1 MANQNGI
8 PRNMGAPLAFIHE
21 IDSTIAQS
29 SGERRAT
36 MLRRLTDFF
45 LVSADQYSDDEID
58 LIDDVFVRLVETI
71 EESSRALLAI
81 RLAPLSKAPPKI
93 LHILASDNAIEIS
106 SPILI
111 QSERL
116 DDASLIDCA
125 KTKSQEHLLAISL
138 RQTLAE
144 AVTDVLVERG
154 DPQVVLSTAKN
165 RGAKFSNNGFATLVK
180 RSDGDDRLATCVGG
194 RPDIPEQLFR
204 QLLETASATVRAKL
218 EAERLADQQDIHR
231 VVNEVTGRLRAEATI
246 QTPEYAAAR
255 VLVTSLDRAGQ
266 LNAAK
271 LDALAKADRFEEIV
285 SALSL
290 MSDMPADFVE
300 RAIDDADAESLLVL
314 CKATGLSWETTRN
327 ILTLGGRKQ
336 PRSTT
341 EMDQCLTA
349 FQLLKQPTAKQIL
362 GFRRTRGPSTTTRKM

>member
-1 MANQNGI
+1 
-8 PRNMGAPLAFIHE
+8 
-21 IDSTIAQS
+21 
-29 SGERRAT
+29 
-36 MLRRLTDFF
+36 MLRRLTDYF
-45 LVSADQYSDDEID
+45 LVNADQYSDDEIA

-71 EESSRALLAI
+71 EESARALLAI

-93 LHILASDNAIEIS
+93 LHILASDNAIEVS

-138 RQTLAE
+138 RHTLAE
-144 AVTDVLVERG
+144 EVTDVLVERG

-165 RGAKFSNNGFATLVK
+165 RGAKFSNKGFAILVK

-194 RPDIPEQLFR
+194 RPDIPERLFHE
-204 QLLETASATVRAKL
+204 LLETASATVRAKL
-218 EAERLADQQDIHR
+218 EAERPAALQDIHR
-231 VVNEVTGRLRAEATI
+231 VVSDVTGRLRTEATA

-290 MSDMPADFVE
+290 MSGMPIDFVE

-314 CKATGLSWETTRN
+314 CKATGLSWETTRS
-327 ILTLGGRKQ
+327 ILTLSGRKH
-336 PRSTT
+336 PRSTA

-362 GFRRTRGPSTTTRKM
+362 GFRRTRGPSATARKM

>member
-1 MANQNGI
+1 MD
-8 PRNMGAPLAFIHE
+8 APLAFIQE
-21 IDSTIAQS
+21 INSTIAQS
-29 SGERRAT
+29 SSERRST

-45 LVSADQYSDDEID
+45 LVSADQYSDDEIA

-93 LHILASDNAIEIS
+93 LHILASDNAIEVS
-106 SPILI
+106 SPILM

-116 DDASLIDCA
+116 DDPCLIDCA
-125 KTKSQEHLLAISL
+125 RTKSQEHLLAISL
-138 RQTLAE
+138 RKTLAE
-144 AVTDVLVERG
+144 SVTDVLVERG

-165 RGAKFSNNGFATLVK
+165 PGAKFSNKGFAILVK
-180 RSDGDDRLATCVGG
+180 RSDGDDRLATCVGA
-194 RPDIPEQLFR
+194 RPDIPEQLFE

-218 EAERLADQQDIHR
+218 ETERPAAKQDIHR
-231 VVNEVTGRLRAEATI
+231 VVSDVTGRIRAEATI

-255 VLVTSLDRAGQ
+255 VLVTSLNRAGQ

-271 LDALAKADRFEEIV
+271 LEALAKANRFEEIV

-290 MSDMPADFVE
+290 MSDMPTDFVE
-300 RAIDDADAESLLVL
+300 RAINDADAESLLVL
-314 CKATGLSWETTRN
+314 CKAVGLPWETTRN
-327 ILTLGGRKQ
+327 ILTLNGRKH
-336 PRSTT
+336 PRSPG
-341 EMDQCLTA
+341 EIDQCLTA

-362 GFRRTRGPSTTTRKM
+362 GFRRTRGPSASARKM

>member
-1 MANQNGI
+1 MD
-8 PRNMGAPLAFIHE
+8 APLAFIQE
-21 IDSTIAQS
+21 INSTIAQS
-29 SGERRAT
+29 SSERRST

-45 LVSADQYSDDEID
+45 LVSADQYSDDEIALVD
-58 LIDDVFVRLVETI
+58 EVFVRLVETI

-93 LHILASDNAIEIS
+93 LHILASDNAIEVS

-138 RQTLAE
+138 RKTLAE

-165 RGAKFSNNGFATLVK
+165 SGAKFSNKGFAILVK
-180 RSDGDDRLATCVGG
+180 RSDGDDRLATCVGA
-194 RPDIPEQLFR
+194 RPDIPEKLFE

-218 EAERLADQQDIHR
+218 ETERPAAKHDIHR
-231 VVNEVTGRLRAEATI
+231 VVGDVTSRIRAEAAI

-255 VLVTSLDRAGQ
+255 VLATSLNRAGQ

-271 LDALAKADRFEEIV
+271 LEAFAKANRFEEIV

-300 RAIDDADAESLLVL
+300 RAINDADAESLLVL
-314 CKATGLSWETTRN
+314 CKAVGLSWETTRS
-327 ILTLGGRKQ
+327 ILTLNGRKH
-336 PRSTT
+336 PRAPG
-341 EMDQCLTA
+341 EIDQCLTA

-362 GFRRTRGPSTTTRKM
+362 GFRRTRGPSATTRKM